1 MAQSFIYGGAD
12 LDVTNND
19 GQRAKD
25 IILKEFG
32 VNTSDDLLNSI
43 YDVHSVENAK
53 VIECV
58 INTLFEIQ
66 TDVECSNSQ
75 EETNELPT
83 VPKFFE
89 HLDHTADIQV
99 HAWGHN

>member
-1 MAQSFIYGGAD
+1 MLNLRKF
-12 LDVTNND
+12 
-19 GQRAKD
+19 
-25 IILKEFG
+25 KEFG

-99 HAWGHN
+99 HAWVYIDIYIYISINYYDLGT